1 MPAPQS
7 TSQKSAAQTR
17 RLNGILRMNAIRFD
31 PLLKRIRW
39 GGTRL
44 GTTLGKR
51 LGPETD
57 YAESWEIADHGE
69 DQSIVNTSYF
79 AGSTLQELLR
89 DSNEAILG
97 RHAGRDQFPLL
108 IKFLDASDR
117 LSAQVHPNDAQA
129 KSFDPTEN
137 GKTEAW
143 VIIDAEPGSQVY
155 AGLKEGVTA
164 ESMRA
169 AIELGK
175 LEDCLHSFEV
185 SAGDCIFIPAGT
197 VHAIGEGILL
207 AEVQQSSDMTFR
219 LYDWDRVGADGQPR
233 ELHIEKAI
241 ACTNFE
247 LGPVDCQAPQPIEY
261 GHELASCEYF
271 SIRRYSGAGQVPI
284 PDDDRF
290 HVLLSLAEAATVT
303 VGPEVEQ
310 LALGQTLLLPAE
322 HEAATINL
330 SANSTVLDV
339 FLP

>member
-1 MPAPQS
+1 MLTPQS
-7 TSQKSAAQTR
+7 ALQTR
-17 RLNGILRMNAIRFD
+17 RLDGILRMNVIRFD

-51 LGPETD
+51 LGPEAD

-69 DQSIVNTSYF
+69 DQSIVNTTYF

-117 LSAQVHPNDAQA
+117 LSVQVHPNDTQA
-129 KSFDPTEN
+129 KAYDPTEN

-143 VIIDAEPGSQVY
+143 VIVHAEPGSLVY
-155 AGLKEGVTA
+155 AGLKKDVTEA
-164 ESMRA
+164 TMRS
-169 AIELGK
+169 AIDAGK
-175 LEDCLHSFEV
+175 LEECLHSFEV
-185 SAGDCIFIPAGT
+185 SPGDCVFIPAGT

-219 LYDWDRVGADGQPR
+219 LFDWDRVGADGKPR
-233 ELHIEKAI
+233 ELHIERAI

-247 LGPVDCQAPQPIEY
+247 LGPVSPQIAQPIEH

-271 SIRRYSGAGQVPI
+271 DIRRYSEAGQVPI
-284 PDDDRF
+284 PDDERF
-290 HVLLSLAEAATVT
+290 HVLMNVGAEASVT
-303 VGPEVEQ
+303 VGPEFEQ
-310 LALGQTLLLPAE
+310 LAFGQVLLLPAD
-322 HEAATINL
+322 HEPATINL
-330 SANSTVLDV
+330 SEGSSVLDV